1 MIITE
6 EDYLEHFGVKGMKW
20 GVHKKRS
27 EPRNK
32 NYTSYNRRND
42 SFKYGDRGVKR
53 INRSMNKGK
62 TYEQAAKHEQ
72 NRQRIVT
79 LVASGITIMSSPQ
92 GRILLN
98 YGLNKAV
105 NKYAHSPIYMNY
117 LKARYG
123 KGYSW
128 ASPASEALKA
138 IGNKIIVDT
147 TIV

>member
-1 MIITE
+1 MIINE
-6 EDYLEHFGVKGMKW
+6 DDYLEHFGVKGMKW
-20 GVHKKRS
+20 GVRKQK

-62 TYEQAAKHEQ
+62 TYVQAAKHEQ
-72 NRQRIVT
+72 NRQRVVR
-79 LVASGITIMSSPQ
+79 LVASGITIMASPQ

-105 NKYAHSPIYMNY
+105 NKYAHSSFYMNY